1 MYDGFEGPARTNNTE
16 RRWRRCVEATRQAE
30 IPTLLPRLHSR
41 ATHLL
46 ALRIFADGT
55 DFWYDPRRAR
65 FQISRRQEEV
75 I

>member
-16 RRWRRCVEATRQAE
+16 RRWRRCVEVTRQTE

-55 DFWYDPRRAR
+55 DFWTEPPRAR
-65 FQISRRQEEV
+65 IHDSGRQEV
-75 I
+75 VF